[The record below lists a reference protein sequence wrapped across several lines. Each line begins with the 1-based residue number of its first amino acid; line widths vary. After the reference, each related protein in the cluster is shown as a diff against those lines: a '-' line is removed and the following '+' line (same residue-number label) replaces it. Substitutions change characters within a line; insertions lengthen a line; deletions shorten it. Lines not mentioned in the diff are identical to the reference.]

1 MDASTV
7 VAGARNAAGCWTQV
21 IDTKEGMEKMN
32 PSQALAHES
41 KIYSQ
46 FSIVYDRIFTNVFS
60 KRINRVISSMDLE
73 PGSRVLE
80 VGVGT
85 GLSLTAYPP
94 HCEVLGVDLAEDMLS
109 RAQRKIDR
117 KGFDH
122 VELAVGD
129 AQALDFPDESFDYV
143 TSFHVVSVVPDARA
157 MMREMTRVCRPG
169 GRLVIINHFRSPRKL
184 VSSVVDRLD
193 PITRRLGWRTT
204 LSASEL
210 LEDVELEDVRRFKT
224 SPQSLFT
231 VMIARKPDPDQR
243 VQATG

>member
-1 MDASTV
+1 MGS
-7 VAGARNAAGCWTQV
+7 
-21 IDTKEGMEKMN
+21 

-46 FSIVYDRIFTNVFS
+46 FSVVYDRIFTNVFT
-60 KRINRVISSMDLE
+60 KRIDRVIRSMHLE

-94 HCEVLGVDLAEDMLS
+94 HCDVLGVDLAEDMLS
-109 RAQRKIDR
+109 RAQRKVER
-117 KGFDH
+117 QGWEH

-143 TSFHVVSVVPDARA
+143 TSFHVVSVVPDPRQ
-157 MMREMTRVCRPG
+157 MMREMARVCRPG
-169 GRLVIINHFRSPRKL
+169 GRLVIINHFRSPRKI
-184 VSSVVDRLD
+184 VASVVDRLD

-204 LSASEL
+204 LDATDL
-210 LEDVELEDVRRFKT
+210 LEEVELEDVQRFKT

-231 VMIARKPDPDQR
+231 VMIARKPDPDQ
-243 VQATG
+243 QISATG

>member
-1 MDASTV
+1 MISST
-7 VAGARNAAGCWTQV
+7 
-21 IDTKEGMEKMN
+21 
-32 PSQALAHES
+32 ALAHES

-46 FSIVYDRIFTNVFS
+46 FSVLYDRIFSNVFA
-60 KRINRVISSMDLE
+60 KRIDQVIGSINIE

-94 HCEVLGVDLAEDMLS
+94 HCDVLGVDLAADMLS

-117 KGFDH
+117 SGMDH

-129 AQALDFPDESFDYV
+129 AQALDFPDDSFDYV
-143 TSFHVVSVVPDARA
+143 TSFHVVSVVPDPHA

-169 GRLVIINHFRSPRKL
+169 GRLVIINHFRSPRR
-184 VSSVVDRLD
+184 VVASVVDRLD

-204 LSASEL
+204 LGAAEL
-210 LEDVELEDVRRFKT
+210 LDEVELEDVRRFKT
-224 SPQSLFT
+224 SPTSLFT
-231 VMIARKPDPDQR
+231 VVIARKPEPDASVR
-243 VQATG
+243 ATG

>member
-1 MDASTV
+1 MNST
-7 VAGARNAAGCWTQV
+7 
-21 IDTKEGMEKMN
+21 E
-32 PSQALAHES
+32 ALAHES

-46 FSIVYDRIFTNVFS
+46 FSILYDRIFTNVFS
-60 KRINRVISSMDLE
+60 KRIDRVIRSMDLE

-94 HCEVLGVDLAEDMLS
+94 HTDVVGVDLAEDMLS

-117 KGFDH
+117 QGWEH

-129 AQALDFPDESFDYV
+129 AQALDFPDSSFDYV
-143 TSFHVVSVVPDARA
+143 TSFHVVSVVPDPRA
-157 MMREMTRVCRPG
+157 MMREMARVCRPG
-169 GRLVIINHFRSPRKL
+169 GRLVIINHFRSPRKI
-184 VSSVVDRLD
+184 VASVVDRLD

-204 LSASEL
+204 LNVSEL
-210 LEDVELEDVRRFKT
+210 LEEVELEDIQRFKT

-231 VMIARKPDPDQR
+231 VMIARKPEAGER
-243 VQATG
+243 VRATATG

>member
-1 MDASTV
+1 MATTT
-7 VAGARNAAGCWTQV
+7 AN
-21 IDTKEGMEKMN
+21 
-32 PSQALAHES
+32 AHES

-46 FSIVYDRIFTNVFS
+46 FSVLYDRIFTNVFS
-60 KRINRVISSMDLE
+60 PRINRVITSMNIE

-94 HCEVLGVDLAEDMLS
+94 HCEVVGVDLAPDMLT
-109 RAQRKIDR
+109 RARQKVER
-117 KGFDH
+117 GGWNH

-129 AQALDFPDESFDYV
+129 AQQLQFPDSSFDYV

-157 MMREMTRVCRPG
+157 MMREMARVCRPG
-169 GRLVIINHFRSPRKL
+169 GRLVIINHFQSPRRL

-210 LEDVELEDVRRFKT
+210 LEEVELEDVQRFKT
-224 SPQSLFT
+224 SPTSLFT
-231 VMIARKPDPDQR
+231 VMIARKPESDER
-243 VQATG
+243 VRATG

>member
-1 MDASTV
+1 MNST
-7 VAGARNAAGCWTQV
+7 
-21 IDTKEGMEKMN
+21 E
-32 PSQALAHES
+32 ALAHES

-46 FSIVYDRIFTNVFS
+46 FSILYDRIFTNVFS
-60 KRINRVISSMDLE
+60 KRIDRVIRSMDLE

-94 HCEVLGVDLAEDMLS
+94 HTDVVGVDLAEDMLS
-109 RAQRKIDR
+109 RARRKIDR
-117 KGFDH
+117 QGWDH

-129 AQALDFPDESFDYV
+129 AQALDFPDCSFDYV
-143 TSFHVVSVVPDARA
+143 TSFHVVSVVPDPRA
-157 MMREMTRVCRPG
+157 MMREMARVCRPG
-169 GRLVIINHFRSPRKL
+169 GRLVIINHFRSPRKI
-184 VSSVVDRLD
+184 VASVVDRLD

-210 LEDVELEDVRRFKT
+210 LEEVELEDVQRFKT

-231 VMIARKPDPDQR
+231 VMIARKPESGER

>member
-1 MDASTV
+1 MISST
-7 VAGARNAAGCWTQV
+7 
-21 IDTKEGMEKMN
+21 
-32 PSQALAHES
+32 ALAHES

-46 FSIVYDRIFTNVFS
+46 FSVLYDRIFSNVFA
-60 KRINRVISSMDLE
+60 KRIDQVIGSMNIE

-94 HCEVLGVDLAEDMLS
+94 HCDVLGVDLAEDMLS

-117 KGFDH
+117 SGMDH

-129 AQALDFPDESFDYV
+129 AQALDFPDDSFDYV
-143 TSFHVVSVVPDARA
+143 TSFHVVSVVPDPQA

-169 GRLVIINHFRSPRKL
+169 GRLVIINHFRSPRRL
-184 VSSVVDRLD
+184 VASVVDRLD

-204 LSASEL
+204 LGASEL
-210 LEDVELEDVRRFKT
+210 LDEVELEDVRRFKT
-224 SPQSLFT
+224 SPTSLFT
-231 VMIARKPDPDQR
+231 VVIARKPHPDESVR
-243 VQATG
+243 AAG